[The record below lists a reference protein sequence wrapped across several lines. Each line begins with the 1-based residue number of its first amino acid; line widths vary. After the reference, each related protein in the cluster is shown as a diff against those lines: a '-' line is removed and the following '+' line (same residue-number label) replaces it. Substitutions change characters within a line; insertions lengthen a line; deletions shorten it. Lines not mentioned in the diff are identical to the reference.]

1 MNKEERLETASK
13 EQIVKAMQ
21 NLPED
26 ATLVDA
32 LDTIVFMMKIERWL
46 AEADAGLGIP
56 QEEVRKRLAKW
67 LT

>member
-1 MNKEERLETASK
+1 MNK

-32 LDTIVFMMKIERWL
+32 MDALVFLMKIQQGL

-56 QEEVRKRLAKW
+56 QEEVQKRLAKW